1 MIHKFKQ
8 KDLHIVMDVNSGAV
22 HAVDPLVFAL
32 LDAYPNPD
40 REALVRDRDNGVPAE
55 AVLEALEEI
64 DGLIAAGQ
72 LFSEDTQIDAF
83 QMSRHNPVIKALC
96 LHVAHDCNIRCQ
108 YCFAAQGAFEGHRTL
123 MSYETG
129 VKALDFLM
137 AHSGNRRQLEVDFF
151 GGEPLMNF
159 ETVKRLVAYGRELEK
174 QTGKVIRFTM
184 TTNGVL
190 LDDDKIAYINEEMHN
205 LVLSIDGRREV
216 NDRMRGT
223 ISGDGTYDIIVP
235 KFRKAVA
242 SRGGKSYYLRGT
254 FTRFSKDF
262 SKDVLHMAEL
272 GFDQV
277 SVEPVVAPRSE
288 AYALQESDVPELCA
302 EYEALAEI
310 MLEKEQA
317 GEGFNFFHF
326 QIDLNRGPC
335 VIKRVLGC
343 GAGAEYLAV
352 TPEGEVYPCHQFV
365 GMPEFRM
372 GSVLTD
378 EPLNVVVTRDFA
390 AATVYKKEDCKACWA
405 RFYCSGGCHAN
416 AWHENGTVLKPY
428 RIGCELEKKRVECA
442 VYMQVKRLLEEDQ

>member
-8 KDLHIVMDVNSGAV
+8 KDLCIVMDVNSGAI
-22 HAVDPLVFAL
+22 HAVDPLVYAL
-32 LDAYPNPD
+32 LDAYPDPD
-40 REALVRDRDNGVPAE
+40 REALLREGWEGYPQEAVAE
-55 AVLEALEEI
+55 ALAEI
-64 DGLIAAGQ
+64 DSLIAAGQ
-72 LFSEDTQIDAF
+72 LFSEDTQLDAY

-96 LHVAHDCNIRCQ
+96 LHVAHDCNIRCK

-129 VKALDFLM
+129 VKALEFLV
-137 AHSGNRRQLEVDFF
+137 ARSGNRRQLEVDFF

-159 ETVKRLVAYGRELEK
+159 ETVKRLVTYGRELEK
-174 QTGKVIRFTM
+174 SSGKVFRFTM

-190 LDDDKIAYINEEMHN
+190 LDDEKIEYINREMHN
-205 LVLSIDGRREV
+205 LVLSLDGRRET
-216 NDRMRGT
+216 NDQMRET
-223 ISGDGTYDIIVP
+223 IGGGGTYDLIVP

-242 SRGGKSYYLRGT
+242 TRGGKSYYLRGT

-277 SVEPVVAPRSE
+277 SVEPVVAPPDQP
-288 AYALQESDVPELCA
+288 YALQESDIPELCA
-302 EYEALAEI
+302 EYESLAEA
-310 MLEKEQA
+310 MLAKEKA

-326 QIDLNRGPC
+326 QIDLGRGPC

-343 GAGAEYLAV
+343 GAGAEYVAV
-352 TPEGEVYPCHQFV
+352 TPEGDVYPCHQFV

-372 GSVLTD
+372 GSVLTE
-378 EPLNVVVTRDFA
+378 EPLNDEVVRDFA
-390 AATVYKKEDCKACWA
+390 SATVFTKEACKGCWA

-416 AWHENGTVLKPY
+416 AWHENGTVLEPY

-442 VYMQVKRLLEEDQ
+442 VYLQVKRLLEESQ

>member
-1 MIHKFKQ
+1 MIHKFIQ
-8 KDLHIVMDVNSGAV
+8 KDLHIVMDINSGAI
-22 HAVDPLVFAL
+22 HAVDPLVYIL
-32 LDAYPNPD
+32 LDHYPNPD
-40 REALVRDRDNGVPAE
+40 RQGAMAALNADYGQE
-55 AVLEALEEI
+55 AVQEAFEEI
-64 DGLIAAGQ
+64 DALISAGQ
-72 LFSEDTQIDAF
+72 LFTEDTQIEAYRL
-83 QMSRHNPVIKALC
+83 SRHNPVIKALC

-129 VKALDFLM
+129 VKALDFLV
-137 AHSGNRRQLEVDFF
+137 ANSGNRRQLEVDFF

-159 ETVKRLVAYGRELEK
+159 EVVKQLVTYGRTLEQK
-174 QTGKVIRFTM
+174 HNKVIRFTM

-190 LDDDKIAYINEEMHN
+190 LDAEKIAYINEEMHN
-205 LVLSIDGRREV
+205 LVLSIDGRKDV
-216 NDRMRGT
+216 NDRMRET
-223 ISGDGTYDIIVP
+223 INGSGTYDLIVP
-235 KFRKAVA
+235 KFQEAVA
-242 SRGGKSYYLRGT
+242 SRAGKSYYVRGT

-277 SVEPVVAPRSE
+277 SVEPVVAPKDQ
-288 AYALQESDVPELCA
+288 AYALQDSDIQELCQ
-302 EYEALAEI
+302 EYETLAEA
-310 MLEKEQA
+310 MLEKEKQ

-352 TPEGEVYPCHQFV
+352 TPEGDIYPCHQFV
-365 GMPEFRM
+365 GMTEFRL
-372 GSVLTD
+372 GSVHVN
-378 EPLNVVVTRDFA
+378 EPLNAGIVQDFA
-390 AATVYKKEDCKACWA
+390 SATVITKEDCQSCWA

-442 VYMQVKRLLEEDQ
+442 IYLQTKRLLEESP

>member
-1 MIHKFKQ
+1 MIHKFVQ
-8 KDLHIVMDVNSGAV
+8 KDLHIVMDINSGAIHV
-22 HAVDPLVFAL
+22 VDPLVYAL
-32 LDAYPNPD
+32 LDLYPNPD
-40 REALVRDRDNGVPAE
+40 RVAAE
-55 AVLEALEEI
+55 ASYGEQFSPEAVKEAFEEI
-64 DGLIAAGQ
+64 ESLIAAGQ
-72 LFSEDTQIDAF
+72 LFSADTQIEAF
-83 QMSRHNPVIKALC
+83 RLSRHNPVIKALC

-129 VKALDFLM
+129 VKALDFLV
-137 AHSGNRRQLEVDFF
+137 ANSGNRRQLEVDFF

-159 ETVKRLVAYGRELEK
+159 EVVKQLVTYGRTLEQK
-174 QTGKVIRFTM
+174 HNKIIRFTM

-190 LDDDKIAYINEEMHN
+190 LDAEKIAYINEEMHN
-205 LVLSIDGRREV
+205 LVLSIDGRKSV
-216 NDRMRGT
+216 NDRMRET
-223 ISGDGTYDIIVP
+223 INGAGTYDLIVP
-235 KFRKAVA
+235 KFQEAVA
-242 SRGGKSYYLRGT
+242 SRAGKSYYVRGT

-277 SVEPVVAPRSE
+277 SVEPVVAPKDQP
-288 AYALQESDVPELCA
+288 YALQDSDIQELCD
-302 EYEALAEI
+302 EYEFLAEA
-310 MLEKEQA
+310 MLEKEKQ

-352 TPEGEVYPCHQFV
+352 TPEGDIYPCHQFV
-365 GMPEFRM
+365 GMTDFCL
-372 GSVLTD
+372 GSVYSD
-378 EPLNVVVTRDFA
+378 KPINAKIVSEFA
-390 AATVYKKEDCKACWA
+390 AATVFTKEDCQTCWA

-442 VYMQVKRLLEEDQ
+442 IYLQTKRLLEESP

>member
-1 MIHKFKQ
+1 MIHKFIQ
-8 KDLHIVMDVNSGAV
+8 KDIHIVMDINSGAIHV
-22 HAVDPLVFAL
+22 VDPLVYKV
-32 LDAYPNPD
+32 LDFYPDPD
-40 REALVRDRDNGVPAE
+40 RTAVEEQLKEAFGVEAVREALA
-55 AVLEALEEI
+55 EI
-64 DGLIAAGQ
+64 DSLISAGQ
-72 LFSEDTQIDAF
+72 LFSQDTQIEAF
-83 QMSRHNPVIKALC
+83 RLSRHNPVIKALC

-129 VKALDFLM
+129 VKALDFLV
-137 AHSGNRRQLEVDFF
+137 ANSGNRRQLEVDFF

-159 ETVKRLVAYGRELEK
+159 EVVKQLVVYGRELEK
-174 QTGKVIRFTM
+174 QHGKVIRFTM

-190 LDDDKIAYINEEMHN
+190 LDAEKIAYINKEMHN
-205 LVLSIDGRREV
+205 LVLSIDGRKAV
-216 NDRMRGT
+216 NDRMRET
-223 ISGDGTYDIIVP
+223 INGGGTYDVIVP
-235 KFRKAVA
+235 KFQEAVA
-242 SRGGKSYYLRGT
+242 TRGGKSYYVRGT

-277 SVEPVVAPRSE
+277 SVEPVVAPKDQP
-288 AYALQESDVPELCA
+288 YALQDSDVQELCQ
-302 EYEALAEI
+302 EYELLAEA
-310 MLEKEQA
+310 MLEKEKQ

-352 TPEGEVYPCHQFV
+352 TPEGDIYPCHQFV
-365 GMPEFRM
+365 GMTEFCL
-372 GSVLTD
+372 GSVHS
-378 EPLNVVVTRDFA
+378 EAPINAEIVSEFA
-390 AATVYKKEDCKACWA
+390 AATVFTKEDCQSCWA

-442 VYMQVKRLLEEDQ
+442 IYLQTKRLLEESP

>member
-1 MIHKFKQ
+1 MVHKFIQ
-8 KDLHIVMDVNSGAV
+8 KDLHIVMDVNSGAIHV
-22 HAVDPLVFAL
+22 VDPLVYAL
-32 LDAYPNPD
+32 LDHYPNPD
-40 REALVRDRDNGVPAE
+40 QGTIAAELKAQFNSE
-55 AVLEALEEI
+55 AVQEAFAEI
-64 DGLIAAGQ
+64 DSLIGLGQ
-72 LFSEDTQIDAF
+72 LFSEDTQIEAYRL
-83 QMSRHNPVIKALC
+83 SRHNPVIKALC

-129 VKALDFLM
+129 VKALDFLVRN
-137 AHSGNRRQLEVDFF
+137 SGNRRQLEVDFF

-159 ETVKRLVAYGRELEK
+159 ETVKRLVTYGRALEQK
-174 QTGKVIRFTM
+174 HNKVIRFTM

-190 LDDDKIAYINEEMHN
+190 LDAEKIAYINEEMHN
-205 LVLSIDGRREV
+205 LVLSIDGRKAI
-216 NDRMRGT
+216 NDRMRET
-223 ISGDGTYDIIVP
+223 ISGDGTYDKIVP
-235 KFRKAVA
+235 KFKEAVA
-242 SRGGKSYYLRGT
+242 TRAGKSYYVRGT

-262 SKDVLHMAEL
+262 SKDVLHLADL

-277 SVEPVVAPRSE
+277 SVEPVVAPKDQP
-288 AYALQESDVPELCA
+288 YALQDSDVQELCN
-302 EYEALAEI
+302 EYEALAEA
-310 MLEKEQA
+310 MLEREEK

-352 TPEGEVYPCHQFV
+352 TPEGEIYPCHQFV
-365 GMPEFRM
+365 GMPDFCM
-372 GSVLTD
+372 GSVFSE
-378 EPLNVVVTRDFA
+378 EPIDTGIVSKFA
-390 AATVYKKEDCKACWA
+390 AATVFTKEDCQDCWA

-442 VYMQVKRLLEEDQ
+442 VYLQTKRLLEESP

>member
-1 MIHKFKQ
+1 MIHKFIQ
-8 KDLHIVMDVNSGAV
+8 KDVHIVMDINSGAIHV
-22 HAVDPLVFAL
+22 VDPLVYTL
-32 LDAYPNPD
+32 LDYYPEPD
-40 REALVRDRDNGVPAE
+40 RSAAESLLKDQFGSDAIGEAFA
-55 AVLEALEEI
+55 EI
-64 DGLIAAGQ
+64 DSLIEAGQ
-72 LFSEDTQIDAF
+72 LFSPDTQIEAF
-83 QMSRHNPVIKALC
+83 RLSRHNPVIKALC

-129 VKALDFLM
+129 VKALDFLV
-137 AHSGNRRQLEVDFF
+137 ANSGNRRQLEVDFF

-159 ETVKRLVAYGRELEK
+159 EVVKQLVTYGRTLEPLHN
-174 QTGKVIRFTM
+174 KVIRFTM

-190 LDDDKIAYINEEMHN
+190 LDADKIAYINQEMHN
-205 LVLSIDGRREV
+205 LVLSIDGRKDI
-216 NDRMRGT
+216 NDRMRET
-223 ISGDGTYDIIVP
+223 ISGGGTYDMIVP
-235 KFRKAVA
+235 KFQEAVA
-242 SRGGKSYYLRGT
+242 SRAGKSYYVRGT

-277 SVEPVVAPRSE
+277 SVEPVVAPKDQP
-288 AYALQESDVPELCA
+288 YALQDSDVQELCQ
-302 EYEALAEI
+302 EYEVLAEA
-310 MLEKEQA
+310 MLEKEKK

-352 TPEGEVYPCHQFV
+352 TPEGDIYPCHQFV
-365 GMPEFRM
+365 GMTDFRL
-372 GSVLTD
+372 GSVYSE
-378 EPLNVVVTRDFA
+378 EPINAAIVSDFA
-390 AATVYKKEDCKACWA
+390 AATVFTKEECRSCWA

-442 VYMQVKRLLEEDQ
+442 IYLQTKRLLEESP